1 MDELVLAVIYL
12 IIFGGIGYYSYIC
25 IKAEGIFWVPKA
37 ILQSFMFICFF
48 YGIWNLSNWFGFFMY
63 SGSSVIGQLI
73 RMGIVISCYFAIFGI
88 LSLPFYSLIKKIQKK
103 SIETFDECEP
113 LIIKQ
118 IIYF

>member
-48 YGIWNLSNWFGFFMY
+48 MGFGI
-63 SGSSVIGQLI
+63 SVIGSAFL
-73 RMGIVISCYFAIFGI
+73 C
-88 LSLPFYSLIKKIQKK
+88 IQV
-103 SIETFDECEP
+103 
-113 LIIKQ
+113 LL
-118 IIYF
+118 

>member
-1 MDELVLAVIYL
+1 MKDVVLAVIYL

-73 RMGIVISCYFAIFGI
+73 RMGIVISCYFAIFGV

-103 SIETFDECEP
+103 IDRNF
-113 LIIKQ
+113 
-118 IIYF
+118 

>member
-37 ILQSFMFICFF
+37 ILQSFLFICFF
-48 YGIWNLSNWFGFFMY
+48 YGIWNLNNWFGFFMY

-73 RMGIVISCYFAIFGI
+73 KMGIVIISYFAIFGVF
-88 LSLPFYSLIKKIQKK
+88 SMPFYVLIKKIQK
-103 SIETFDECEP
+103 
-113 LIIKQ
+113 Q
-118 IIYF
+118 IDRNF

>member
-48 YGIWNLSNWFGFFMY
+48 YGIWNLNNWFGSFMTA
-63 SGSSVIGQLI
+63 SSVVGQLI
-73 RMGIVISCYFAIFGI
+73 KMGIVIFCYFGIFGI
-88 LSLPFYSLIKKIQKK
+88 LSIPFYTLLKKIQEK
-103 SIETFDECEP
+103 IDRNF
-113 LIIKQ
+113 
-118 IIYF
+118 